1 MTEIRA
7 AHIIGCY
14 AFAALLI
21 VAAGS
26 FAIGFLVAS

>member
-21 VAAGS
+21 VAAAF